1 MCIDVPT
8 AAGARRASS
17 VAASLVERLDQDLD
31 GLDAESR
38 DRLLAALRDL
48 SANLTGGDPQDPQTV
63 G

>member
-1 MCIDVPT
+1 
-8 AAGARRASS
+8 